1 VAVSDLQLSLA
12 VIRGIHFAATAL
24 VTGTLVF
31 RTAVAEPALISA
43 KATAPVV
50 RSQILQTA
58 WISLAIA
65 AISGV
70 IWLQLEAMSMSGLP
84 FGEAITWKVLSTVLS
99 ETQFGLV
106 SEIRFVLAITLAACL
121 AFDRVV
127 PLHWPAL
134 CSTLGLMVAI
144 AWTGH
149 AGATLGEMGNLHLI
163 VDVLHLLAAA
173 AWVGGVFP
181 LALLLASARRHQT
194 IEWASLT
201 RDAVLRFSTLG
212 IITVGTLL
220 VTGIVNAW
228 LLVGSV
234 RALLF
239 TKYGQLLTLKLMVFG
254 LMLMFA
260 AVNRFCLTPQL
271 APPTEDKARL
281 DAIRQLTRNSAT
293 EFALGF
299 AIFGIVGWLGTMH
312 PAIHVMK

>member
-1 VAVSDLQLSLA
+1 MSDLQLSLI

-43 KATAPVV
+43 KATASVV
-50 RSQILQTA
+50 GSLILQTA

-65 AISGV
+65 AVSGV
-70 IWLQLEAMSMSGLP
+70 FWLQLEAVSMSGLP
-84 FGEAITWKVLSTVLS
+84 FGEAMTWKVLSTSLS
-99 ETQFGLV
+99 ETQFGRV
-106 SEIRFVLAITLAACL
+106 SEIRFVLAIILAACL
-121 AFDRVV
+121 AYDRVV
-127 PLHWPAL
+127 PLRWSAL
-134 CSTLGLMVAI
+134 CSALGLMAAI

-149 AGATLGEMGNLHLI
+149 AGATIGEIGNLHLV
-163 VDVLHLLAAA
+163 VDVLHLMAAA
-173 AWVGGVFP
+173 AWVGGVF
-181 LALLLASARRHQT
+181 LLSLVLVSARRHHT

-201 RDAVLRFSTLG
+201 WNSVLRFSTLG
-212 IITVGTLL
+212 IIAVETLL
-220 VTGIVNAW
+220 VTGVVNAW

-239 TKYGQLLTLKLMVFG
+239 TKYGQLLTLKLVVFG

-260 AVNRFCLTPQL
+260 AINRFCLTPQL

-281 DAIRQLTRNSAT
+281 EAVRQLTRNSAT

-299 AIFGIVGWLGTMH
+299 AIFAIVGLLGTMH

>member
-1 VAVSDLQLSLA
+1 VTDLQLSLM

-31 RTAVAEPALISA
+31 RTAVAELALNSA
-43 KATAPVV
+43 KATASVV
-50 RSQILQTA
+50 RSVILHTA
-58 WISLAIA
+58 SISLVIA

-70 IWLQLEAMSMSGLP
+70 TWLQLEAVSMSGLP
-84 FGEAITWKVLSTVLS
+84 FGEAMTWRVLSTLLN

-106 SEIRFVLAITLAACL
+106 SEIRFVLAIILAVCL
-121 AFDRVV
+121 AYDRVA

-134 CSTLGLMVAI
+134 CSALALMAAI

-149 AGATLGEMGNLHLI
+149 AGAALGEMGNLHLV
-163 VDVLHLLAAA
+163 VDVLHLIAAA
-173 AWVGGVFP
+173 ALIGGVLP
-181 LALLLASARRHQT
+181 LALLLNVARRRQT

-201 RDAVLRFSTLG
+201 RDLVLRFSTLG
-212 IITVGTLL
+212 IVTVATLL
-220 VTGIVNAW
+220 ITGIANAW
-228 LLVGSV
+228 FLVGSV

-239 TKYGQLLTLKLMVFG
+239 TKYGQLLTLKLVVFG

-260 AVNRFCLTPQL
+260 AVNRFFLTPQL
-271 APPTEDKARL
+271 FLPTEDKARFEAL
-281 DAIRQLTRNSAT
+281 RQLTRNSAT

-299 AIFGIVGWLGTMH
+299 AIFAIVGLLGTMH

>member
-1 VAVSDLQLSLA
+1 MSDLQLSLV

-31 RTAVAEPALISA
+31 RTVVAEPAFISA
-43 KATAPVV
+43 KATASVV

-65 AISGV
+65 AMSGV
-70 IWLQLEAMSMSGLP
+70 IWFQLEAVSMSGLP
-84 FGEAITWKVLSTVLS
+84 FGEAMTWKVLSTVLS

-106 SEIRFVLAITLAACL
+106 SEIRFALAIILAACL

-127 PLHWPAL
+127 PLRWLAP
-134 CSTLGLMVAI
+134 CSALGLMAAI
-144 AWTGH
+144 AWAGH

-163 VDVLHLLAAA
+163 VDVLHLMAAA

-181 LALLLASARRHQT
+181 LTLLLAAARRHQT

-201 RDAVLRFSTLG
+201 WDSVLRFSTLG

-234 RALLF
+234 RALLL
-239 TKYGQLLTLKLMVFG
+239 TKYGQLLTLKLMVFS

-260 AVNRFCLTPQL
+260 AFNRFCLTPRL
-271 APPTEDKARL
+271 SPPIEDKAWL
-281 DAIRQLTRNSAT
+281 EALRQLTRNSAA
-293 EFALGF
+293 EFALGLAIF
-299 AIFGIVGWLGTMH
+299 AIVGLLGTMH
-312 PAIHVMK
+312 PAIHLMK

>member
-1 VAVSDLQLSLA
+1 MSDLQLSLV

-43 KATAPVV
+43 KATASVV

-70 IWLQLEAMSMSGLP
+70 IWLQLEAVSMSGLP
-84 FGEAITWKVLSTVLS
+84 FGEAMTWKVLSTVLS

-106 SEIRFVLAITLAACL
+106 SEIRFALAIILAACL

-127 PLHWPAL
+127 PLRWLAL
-134 CSTLGLMVAI
+134 CSALGLMAAI

-163 VDVLHLLAAA
+163 VDVLHLMAAA

-181 LALLLASARRHQT
+181 LTLLLVSARRHQT

-201 RDAVLRFSTLG
+201 WDSVLRFSTLG

-260 AVNRFCLTPQL
+260 AFNRFCLTPQL
-271 APPTEDKARL
+271 APPIEDKARL
-281 DAIRQLTRNSAT
+281 EALRQLTRNSAA
-293 EFALGF
+293 EFALGLAIF
-299 AIFGIVGWLGTMH
+299 AIVGLLGTMH

>member
-1 VAVSDLQLSLA
+1 VTVPDLQLSLV

-31 RTAVAEPALISA
+31 RAAVAEPALISA
-43 KATAPVV
+43 SAAASVV

-58 WISLAIA
+58 WISLSIA

-70 IWLQLEAMSMSGLP
+70 SWLQLEAMSMSGLP
-84 FGEAITWKVLSTVLS
+84 LGGAMTWKVLSTVLS
-99 ETQFGLV
+99 ETQFGFV
-106 SEIRFVLAITLAACL
+106 SEIRFVLAIILAACL
-121 AFDRVV
+121 AFDRFV
-127 PLHWPAL
+127 PLRWLAL
-134 CSTLGLMVAI
+134 CSALGLMAAI

-149 AGATLGEMGNLHLI
+149 AGATLGETGILHLL

-181 LALLLASARRHQT
+181 LALLLASARRHQA

-201 RDAVLRFSTLG
+201 WDSVLRFSTLG
-212 IITVGTLL
+212 IVAVGTLM

-234 RALLF
+234 RALIF

-254 LMLMFA
+254 LMFMVA
-260 AVNRFCLTPQL
+260 AFNRFCLTPHL
-271 APPTEDKARL
+271 SPPTKDQARL
-281 DAIRQLTRNSAT
+281 EALRQLTRNSAT

-299 AIFGIVGWLGTMH
+299 AIFAIVGLLGTMH
-312 PAIHVMK
+312 PAIHGLK

>member
-1 VAVSDLQLSLA
+1 VSDLQLSLI

-43 KATAPVV
+43 KATASVV
-50 RSQILQTA
+50 GSLILQTA

-65 AISGV
+65 TVSGV
-70 IWLQLEAMSMSGLP
+70 IWLQLEAVSMSGLP
-84 FGEAITWKVLSTVLS
+84 FGEAMTWKVLSTLLS
-99 ETQFGLV
+99 ETQFGRV
-106 SEIRFVLAITLAACL
+106 SEIRFVLAIILAACL
-121 AFDRVV
+121 AYDRVV
-127 PLHWPAL
+127 PLRWPAP
-134 CSTLGLMVAI
+134 CSALGLMAAI

-149 AGATLGEMGNLHLI
+149 AGATIGEIGNLHLV
-163 VDVLHLLAAA
+163 VDVLHLMAAA
-173 AWVGGVFP
+173 AWVGGVF
-181 LALLLASARRHQT
+181 LLSLVLVSARRHHT

-201 RDAVLRFSTLG
+201 WNSVLRFSTLG
-212 IITVGTLL
+212 IIAVETLL
-220 VTGIVNAW
+220 VTGVVNAW

-239 TKYGQLLTLKLMVFG
+239 TKYGQLLTLKLVVFG

-260 AVNRFCLTPQL
+260 AINRFCLTPQL

-281 DAIRQLTRNSAT
+281 EAVRQLTRNSAT

-299 AIFGIVGWLGTMH
+299 AIFAIVGLLGTMH